1 VVLRRVRPNPLIW
14 AVLAWVGANALAT
27 AFALSPRLSLL
38 GELGQREGLLTA
50 LALAG
55 LHLASGHAHRGEA
68 QVRTTLTA
76 ILAAGLVAAI
86 YAQLQLAGLD
96 PIRWQGMHTYTTQGG
111 IALRPSST
119 LGNPVLLGAVLAAV
133 LPVALVRLASAR
145 GDATRLVPAA
155 ALLAASLV
163 VTLSRGAWLAA
174 AIGTVA
180 SIGVA
185 GLAGAHVRRIAWTA
199 AGSLAP
205 ALLFGVARA
214 SGPIVQRLAET
225 VDGHTLATRELI
237 ARAAMQLWRQ
247 HPVAGVGPDAFGLAF
262 PRVQDPA
269 LWRAEWI
276 GMPAHAHSV
285 PLQVLATLG
294 VAGALAGLAWLVA
307 AALAWVGAW
316 RMHRPAR
323 FTLAAIAGALLALVV
338 AGATN
343 VVGLAGAAL
352 FAVLSALPG
361 TVEERPEK
369 TGPRLHRDAFSL
381 PIAAV
386 AVMLVVG
393 LFSGAREL
401 TALTLARATRDGP
414 AREQATPS
422 EWRALTTV
430 RARSAWEA
438 ARRRP
443 DEDQLWRL
451 ACDAALAEAE
461 ALGAA
466 GFASVESAEQ
476 AARRALALVPA
487 RAAAHERLANALAA
501 RALRTGSSAAADS
514 ADGSYA
520 RAAALA
526 PADGWLLVSWIRFQ
540 LARRDGVRAHELAER
555 LTGLYPGAAVGH
567 TLAGAA
573 LLLLERRTEA
583 RAELR
588 QAQAARWEPDAG
600 AQRAAVDRL
609 VTELERERPSPRR
622 ARRRTGR
629 R

>member
-1 VVLRRVRPNPLIW
+1 M
-14 AVLAWVGANALAT
+14 LAWVGANALAT

-38 GELGQREGLLTA
+38 GELNQREGLLTA

-55 LHLASGHAHRGEA
+55 LHFASGHAHRGEA

-76 ILAAGLVAAI
+76 TLSAGLVAAI

-96 PIRWQGMHTYTTQGG
+96 PIRWQGLHTYATEGG
-111 IALRPSST
+111 IALRPAST
-119 LGNPVLLGAVLAAV
+119 LGNPILLGAVLAAV
-133 LPVALVRLASAR
+133 LPIALVRLASAR

-163 VTLSRGAWLAA
+163 MTLSRGSWLAA
-174 AIGTVA
+174 AIGAFA
-180 SIGVA
+180 SVGVA
-185 GLAGAHVRRIAWTA
+185 GLAGAHARRIAWTA

-225 VDGHTLATRELI
+225 VDGTTLATRELI
-237 ARAAMQLWRQ
+237 ARAALQLWSER
-247 HPVAGVGPDAFGLAF
+247 PVAGVGPDAFALAF

-269 LWRAEWI
+269 FWRAEWI
-276 GMPAHAHSV
+276 GMPTHAHSV

-294 VAGALAGLAWLVA
+294 VAGAIAGLAWMIA
-307 AALAWVGAW
+307 AAAAWVRAW
-316 RMHRPAR
+316 RRHRPAR
-323 FTLAAIAGALLALVV
+323 FTLAAIAGALLALAI

-352 FAVLSALPG
+352 FAVLTALPEA
-361 TVEERPEK
+361 VEERPEK

-381 PIAAV
+381 PIAAA
-386 AVMLVVG
+386 AVMLAVG
-393 LFSGAREL
+393 LLSGAREL

-422 EWRALTTV
+422 EGRALTAV
-430 RARSAWEA
+430 RAKAAWEA

-451 ACDAALAEAE
+451 ACDASLAEAE
-461 ALGAA
+461 ALGAD
-466 GFASVESAEQ
+466 GSASVAAAEH

-501 RALRTGSSAAADS
+501 RSLRSGAPAAADS
-514 ADGSYA
+514 ADGSYG
-520 RAAALA
+520 RAATLA
-526 PADGWLLVSWIRFQ
+526 PADGWVLVSWIRFH
-540 LARRDGVRAHELAER
+540 LARRDGARAYELAQR

-573 LLLLERRTEA
+573 LLLLERRAEA
-583 RAELR
+583 RAEL
-588 QAQAARWEPDAG
+588 QLAQQARWEPDAS
-600 AQRAAVDRL
+600 AQRAALDRL
-609 VTELERERPSPRR
+609 VAELAREPVSPRTR
-622 ARRRTGR
+622 RTTRRR
-629 R
+629 